1 MKQQSYP
8 GDLTDQEGSTLFSD
22 DLIARSSLIH
32 AINIHAL
39 RWYGR
44 WHNLLL
50 FPLWICLLLALIVR
64 VWLVVHTH
72 GIIDGDEAMV
82 GIQAQHILRGERP
95 IYYYGQV
102 YMGSLEAYLVALLF
116 ALAGSSVWTLRAEPI
131 LLSLVVV
138 WLTWKMAAALA
149 EAANLPDYARKRF
162 QLLAALLAAILPL
175 YDTVIELR
183 TLGGYI
189 ETFVLMLLL
198 LLSILRLTQRWHAG
212 ASMRELALRWA
223 GIGFVVGLGF
233 WVDPLIISAVA
244 ASGVWIA
251 GYCVVHIITRRQPSV
266 TEPRYPFLSTLQGL
280 SLVTA
285 AIPTSLIGFAPALYW
300 GATHHWMNMNYL
312 LNNGG
317 DISANRFTAIDRV
330 VQLYTTCIAPRILGG
345 ALPAT
350 SITVVQTRLFTVGLG
365 LAMLYLL
372 AIITA
377 VGLALSWHQ
386 PLLVHIRQLVSLPL
400 LFGACS
406 AAIFCIS
413 RISTA
418 GLPFNCMIID
428 NVGRFATPLMLAL
441 PFLFATFF
449 TITSM
454 YLHEKGKQLLAEERR
469 TGTAQRASS
478 PVLSRTRLPQ
488 ALQVMLV
495 LVIAV
500 YFGVQCLT
508 YVQTNAGYTFQTSGC
523 TAAPANNDPIIAYM
537 QQRHIH
543 YAWASFWVG
552 NPIMFK
558 SNEDIILADPRI
570 ITIPRIF
577 RSRIPANT
585 TAVMDAV
592 RPSVLTLISSYD
604 AHPQLLQAL
613 DAEKLTYQVARF
625 PSEPGFDLLVVT
637 PLNRSISPFTA
648 SSLGA
653 WFAGC

>member
-8 GDLTDQEGSTLFSD
+8 GDLTDQKGSPLFSD
-22 DLIARSSLIH
+22 DRIARPPLIN
-32 AINIHAL
+32 AINVHAL
-39 RWYGR
+39 RWHGR
-44 WHNLLL
+44 WHNLL
-50 FPLWICLLLALIVR
+50 FSPLWICLLLALILR
-64 VWLVVHTH
+64 VWLVIHTH
-72 GIIDGDEAMV
+72 GVIDGDEAMV

-95 IYYYGQV
+95 IYYYSQA

-131 LLSLVVV
+131 LLSLVAV

-149 EAANLPDYARKRF
+149 EAAHLPDYARQRF
-162 QLLAALLAAILPL
+162 QLLAALFAAILPL

-198 LLSILRLTQRWHAG
+198 LLSTLRLTQRWHAG
-212 ASMRELALRWA
+212 ASTRELALRWA

-233 WVDPLIISAVA
+233 WVNPLIISPVA
-244 ASGVWIA
+244 ASGIWIA
-251 GYCVVHIITRRQPSV
+251 GYCIVHLVTRRQPPM
-266 TEPRYPFLSTLQGL
+266 TEPRHPLLSTLQGL
-280 SLVTA
+280 SLVVA
-285 AIPTSLIGFAPALYW
+285 AIPASLIGFAPALYW
-300 GATHHWMNMNYL
+300 GATHHWININYI

-317 DISANRFTAIDRV
+317 DVSANRFAAIGRV
-330 VQLYTTCIAPRILGG
+330 VHLYTTCVAPRILGG
-345 ALPAT
+345 ALPAA
-350 SITVVQTRLFTVGLG
+350 SITAVHARLFTFGLG
-365 LAMLYLL
+365 IAMLYLL
-372 AIITA
+372 ATITA
-377 VGLALSWHQ
+377 SGLSLIWHQ
-386 PLLVHIRQLVSLPL
+386 PLLVCTRQLASLPL

-413 RISTA
+413 RVSTA

-441 PFLFATFF
+441 PFLFATLV
-449 TITSM
+449 TIISM
-454 YLHEKGKQLLAEERR
+454 YLHEKGRQLLAEERR
-469 TGTAQRASS
+469 PGTAQRASA

-488 ALQVMLV
+488 VILF
-495 LVIAV
+495 LVIAL

-523 TAAPANNDPIIAYM
+523 TAAPANNDPIMAYM
-537 QQRHIH
+537 RHWHIH
-543 YAWASFWVG
+543 YAWASFWIG

-558 SNEDIILADPRI
+558 SNGEIILADPRI
-570 ITIPRIF
+570 ITIRTF
-577 RSRIPANT
+577 GNRIPANT
-585 TAVMDAV
+585 TAVLHAV
-592 RPSVLTLISSYD
+592 HPSVLTLISSYD

-613 DAEKLTYQVARF
+613 DAEKLKYQVARF
-625 PSEPGFDLLVVT
+625 PSEPGFDLLIVT
-637 PLNRSISPFTA
+637 PLNHPISPFTA